1 MILVTVGTTSDGED
15 TIVAVPRRGDL
26 GATIVLE
33 VELIV
38 VALVVGADTNLG
50 TINVVG
56 EGDGDCTKNFAT
68 GVVAVSLSRI
78 GLVVGVSKTL
88 FLIVSKSCQEHKC

>member
-1 MILVTVGTTSDGED
+1 MN
-15 TIVAVPRRGDL
+15 
-26 GATIVLE
+26 

-38 VALVVGADTNLG
+38 VALVVGANTKLG

-56 EGDGDCTKNFAT
+56 EGDGDATKNLAT
-68 GVVAVSLSRI
+68 SVVGVSTSRI

-88 FLIVSKSCQEHKC
+88 FLIVSKSCQEHKCQDNNRTPKRGRRVHIFLFYVFGEK